1 MTRSLRKK
9 LVPASVK
16 TRVTRTKACGS
27 GRIAAV
33 AAKASSTSPSSTKS
47 TNGTVHR
54 SGRKRTKRGNSKP
67 TPSPSSRSKTLSR
80 SQEFENS
87 QFEYDEEGALT
98 AQTTTRILIESKS
111 LERSGICK
119 ASSIPKSAIPSSKL
133 DPNLDDGQD
142 EKENSPEMSL
152 ACQPNGA
159 GSVASA
165 DLMCYSQD
173 MELYNG
179 TGDGGDEE
187 GEADSFLLCE
197 EVMTTKEVF
206 ITQAHQQL
214 QAPVSAS
221 SSQVSYMRREE
232 LEAETFDP
240 FYFIKHLPPLTPAM
254 QRQCPALPLKTRS
267 SPAFS
272 LVLDLVFFLNKKK

>member
-1 MTRSLRKK
+1 MMTRSLRKK

-16 TRVTRTKACGS
+16 TRVTRTKASGS

-33 AAKASSTSPSSTKS
+33 AAKASSTSPPSTKS

-54 SGRKRTKRGNSKP
+54 SGRKRTKKGNSKP
-67 TPSPSSRSKTLSR
+67 ISSPSSRTLSS
-80 SQEFENS
+80 SQEYENS
-87 QFEYDEEGALT
+87 QYELDEEGGIT
-98 AQTTTRILIESKS
+98 AQATTRILIESKS
-111 LERSGICK
+111 LERSSICK
-119 ASSIPKSAIPSSKL
+119 ASSIPKSAISSSKL

-159 GSVASA
+159 GTIASA

-173 MELYNG
+173 IELYDG
-179 TGDGGDEE
+179 TGDGGEE

-214 QAPVSAS
+214 QAPVTVS
-221 SSQVSYMRREE
+221 SSQVSYIRREE
-232 LEAETFDP
+232 LEADTFDP

-272 LVLDLVFFLNKKK
+272 LVLDLVK